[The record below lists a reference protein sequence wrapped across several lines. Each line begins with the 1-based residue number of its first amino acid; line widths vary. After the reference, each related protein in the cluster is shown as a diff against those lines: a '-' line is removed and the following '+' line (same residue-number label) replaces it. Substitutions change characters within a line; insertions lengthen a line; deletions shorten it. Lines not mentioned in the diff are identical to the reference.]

1 MVKDFS
7 ATTAATTTV
16 TTITTECVVM
26 AGENNSHTAQNVAA
40 TIGKQQQLQNGQKQ
54 NGRRVEVE
62 DECLL
67 FCGRGKRQCM
77 NAPEIANAQQQR
89 NGSGIQQSDELKEC
103 NKKRVGEIEVVQ
115 KDWLMENMI

>member
-26 AGENNSHTAQNVAA
+26 AQENNSHTAQNVAA
-40 TIGKQQQLQNGQKQ
+40 TIRKQQLQNGQKQ

-67 FCGRGKRQCM
+67 FCGRGKRQCVS
-77 NAPEIANAQQQR
+77 APEIANAGKQKS
-89 NGSGIQQSDELKEC
+89 GSSK
-103 NKKRVGEIEVVQ
+103 
-115 KDWLMENMI
+115 